1 MEPASP
7 PVPASAAPLAPP
19 FRLAHLSD
27 PHLAPLPHAAAGQLL
42 SKRITGLLSWQVR
55 RRRIHVSRALDAV
68 CDDIGRG
75 GFDHIA
81 VTGDVANIALPA
93 EFEHG
98 ARFLEGLGPPRDV
111 SLVPGNH
118 DTYVRQDWAR
128 GLQRW
133 TAYMTGDDQA
143 PPHDLQGF
151 PFLRRRGPVAIV
163 ALNTGV
169 PEAWFF
175 ATGELGHAQI
185 ERAERLLAQTAGMF
199 RLVLIHHPPQKGGA
213 PWRKRL
219 VDAPQ
224 FQAMIGRVGA
234 ELVLH
239 GHMHRPMLGRID
251 GPLGPV
257 PVLGVSSASSDV
269 LSYYGAGGYQA
280 IEIGRDAQGW
290 VADIEIRRLQPDYA
304 SCAPASRFRFRLPLA
319 GPAAAPSGT
328 AASAAA

>member
-7 PVPASAAPLAPP
+7 PDPAPAVPMAQP

-27 PHLAPLPHAAAGQLL
+27 PHLAPLPRASAGQLL
-42 SKRITGLLSWQVR
+42 SKRITGLMSWHVR
-55 RRRIHVSRALDAV
+55 RRHIHVRRALDAV
-68 CDDIGRG
+68 CDDIRRG

-98 ARFLEGLGPPRDV
+98 ARFLAGLGQAQDV
-111 SLVPGNH
+111 TLVPGNH
-118 DTYVRQDWAR
+118 DTYVRQDWRR
-128 GLQRW
+128 GLERW
-133 TAYMTGDDQA
+133 TAYMTGDGQA
-143 PPHDLQGF
+143 PPQDLQGF
-151 PFLRRRGPVAIV
+151 PFLRRRGPLAIV

-175 ATGELGHAQI
+175 ATGQLGATQI
-185 ERAERLLAQTAGMF
+185 ARAEALLAQAGREGLF
-199 RLVLIHHPPQKGGA
+199 RLVLIHHPPQRGGA

-224 FQAMIGRVGA
+224 FQDMIGRVGA

-269 LSYYGAGGYQA
+269 LSYYGAGGYQVVA
-280 IEIGRDAQGW
+280 IDRDAQDW

-304 SCAPASRFRFRLPLA
+304 SCAAASRFRFRLPRSGA
-319 GPAAAPSGT
+319 GTDIQT
-328 AASAAA
+328 AA

>member
-1 MEPASP
+1 MAQ
-7 PVPASAAPLAPP
+7 P

-27 PHLAPLPHAAAGQLL
+27 PHLAPLPRATAGQLL

-55 RRRIHVSRALDAV
+55 RRHIHIRRALDAV
-68 CDDIGRG
+68 CDDIRRG

-81 VTGDVANIALPA
+81 MTGDVANIALPA

-111 SLVPGNH
+111 TLVPGNH
-118 DTYVRQDWAR
+118 DTYVRQDWGR
-128 GLQRW
+128 GLARW
-133 TAYMTGDDQA
+133 AAYMTGDDQA
-143 PPHDLQGF
+143 APHNLQGF
-151 PFLRRRGPVAIV
+151 PFLRRRGPLAIV

-175 ATGELGHAQI
+175 ATGELGAAQI
-185 ERAERLLAQTAGMF
+185 ARAETLLTQAGQEGLF

-257 PVLGVSSASSDV
+257 PVLGVASASSDV

-304 SCAPASRFRFRLPLA
+304 SCAAASRFRFRLPVA
-319 GPAAAPSGT
+319 DPGTGIRAAA
-328 AASAAA
+328 